1 MKKIILL
8 IITAI
13 AITALLPQKAI
24 FNSQINVGQKWI
36 NQTLYAPFDIPI
48 KKSAQELERDRDDIA
63 ANYVPIFRQDTT
75 EIRSKYADNIFQHVY
90 NSGIMSESDYVLLHG
105 EKIRIANGNS
115 IRIVPILEVFT
126 TATASDYLQKK
137 GYLIQV
143 NPNLSYDDK
152 LNDLAR
158 ADELKML
165 SKTRGVVRKGEI
177 IIANGQVIDQR
188 ASLVLDSYYNAY
200 QVQIGTW
207 TWLWTLL
214 GRFLIIASIL
224 AINLLFFIQFARLYF
239 GTSLRPLVFTFLMY
253 TIMAIMMAVAVRVGS
268 LSPLIVP
275 LPIVAIYLLTFF
287 NMRVAIFGNI
297 SVAMICALFVR
308 EPFNFF
314 VINFVASMVAIFMM
328 RHMYHRSYLFKA
340 VGVIFLIE
348 IFILI
353 CQLMI
358 SGNGL
363 KITNIYAI
371 AYLMLNNFLLLGF
384 YQAIYLVER
393 AFKFVSDLSLLE
405 LSDTNQRLL
414 LSLAQQA
421 PGTFQHSVQVAN
433 LAESAATAI
442 GARSLL
448 ARCGALYHDIGKM
461 TNPYFFTENQSRAF
475 NPHNDIEPIQSAE
488 IIKAHVSDGVEIARK
503 EGIPQQIIN
512 FIEQHHANSIISFFY
527 NKANSGDANV
537 DDKLFRYPGVCPYS
551 KEVSI
556 CMMADAVEASSRS
569 LGSYDSQQLDALVD
583 KIIDSQ
589 MEQGLFVNSDLT
601 FAEIGTIK
609 TLFKQKLFNIYHGRI
624 AYPSPK

>member
-1 MKKIILL
+1 
-8 IITAI
+8 
-13 AITALLPQKAI
+13 
-24 FNSQINVGQKWI
+24 
-36 NQTLYAPFDIPI
+36 
-48 KKSAQELERDRDDIA
+48 
-63 ANYVPIFRQDTT
+63 
-75 EIRSKYADNIFQHVY
+75 
-90 NSGIMSESDYVLLHG
+90 
-105 EKIRIANGNS
+105 
-115 IRIVPILEVFT
+115 
-126 TATASDYLQKK
+126 
-137 GYLIQV
+137 
-143 NPNLSYDDK
+143 
-152 LNDLAR
+152 
-158 ADELKML
+158 
-165 SKTRGVVRKGEI
+165 
-177 IIANGQVIDQR
+177 
-188 ASLVLDSYYNAY
+188 
-200 QVQIGTW
+200 
-207 TWLWTLL
+207 
-214 GRFLIIASIL
+214 
-224 AINLLFFIQFARLYF
+224 
-239 GTSLRPLVFTFLMY
+239 
-253 TIMAIMMAVAVRVGS
+253 
-268 LSPLIVP
+268 
-275 LPIVAIYLLTFF
+275 
-287 NMRVAIFGNI
+287 
-297 SVAMICALFVR
+297 
-308 EPFNFF
+308 
-314 VINFVASMVAIFMM
+314 
-328 RHMYHRSYLFKA
+328 
-340 VGVIFLIE
+340 
-348 IFILI
+348 
-353 CQLMI
+353 MI